1 MVKEAVMKQRLEHLN
16 TLNKSLADKL
26 STKKSQYK
34 FIQELWN
41 ATQEKTDKTDR
52 RTDCRA
58 DEKSCSQS

>member
-1 MVKEAVMKQRLEHLN
+1 MKQRLEHLY

-34 FIQELWN
+34 FIQGLWN
-41 ATQEKTDKTDR
+41 AIQEKTDKTDKTDR

-58 DEKSCSQS
+58 NEESHS